1 MSPGRET
8 NPSYLITKT
17 PHEDYKQPYSLD
29 VLGLDV
35 SAQGDQG
42 SVYHEFKEQLTMQK
56 NGHYENSPPSR
67 DNHPEL
73 PTNYQVAKRRS
84 SP

>member
-17 PHEDYKQPYSLD
+17 PYEDYKQLYSLD
-29 VLGLDV
+29 VLVLDD

-42 SVYHEFKEQLTMQK
+42 SVYHEFKEQLTMRK
-56 NGHYENSPPSR
+56 KWS
-67 DNHPEL
+67 L
-73 PTNYQVAKRRS
+73 
-84 SP
+84 